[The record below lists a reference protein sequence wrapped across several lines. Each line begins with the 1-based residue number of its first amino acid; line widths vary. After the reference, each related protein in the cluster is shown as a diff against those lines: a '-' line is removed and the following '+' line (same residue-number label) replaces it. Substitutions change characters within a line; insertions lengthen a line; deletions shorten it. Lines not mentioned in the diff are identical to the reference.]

1 MMDGNNENDGYV
13 MIKYANLPENIMSLL
28 PRAED
33 YLKAEPDILFAYLFG
48 SLATGKPTP
57 LSDIDIAVFLQGQ
70 GIDPVE
76 KKMEI
81 LGHLIDLLRTDEID
95 LVLLNTAPLS
105 LSGRI
110 LKNRRVIVDNAPFL
124 RHKYESLTMRKY
136 FDFSVREMDI
146 LKRRYLH
153 AR

>member
-1 MMDGNNENDGYV
+1 MDGNNGDGDHT
-13 MIKYANLPENIMSLL
+13 MIKYAKLPENIMSLL

-48 SLATGKPTP
+48 SLATGKPMP
-57 LSDIDIAVFLQGQ
+57 LSDIDIAVFIRQ

-81 LGHLIDLLRTDEID
+81 LGHLMDLLETDEID

-105 LSGRI
+105 LAGRI
-110 LKNRRVIVDNAPFL
+110 LKTRRVIADNAPFQ
-124 RHKYESLTMRKY
+124 RHRYESLTMRKY

-146 LKRRYLH
+146 LKGRYLH